1 MKASKEGTLP
11 VSLAFYVL
19 INLTF
24 LSEYANQLIKD
35 MQNKSVYLQ
44 PVLRESRTTSAL
56 PLPGAVLTDGVV
68 HSILDPSS
76 PVHLTTQIF
85 RLISI
90 TASIG
95 LSLWPADKLV
105 TKLNPYFLK
114 SLTYSK
120 LSVISNWFSK
130 FEARCLFWLL
140 MACKEGQNF
149 GTQFLALS
157 IRVCGL
163 IHSPDDILVRDL
175 LELIVF
181 NKSLL
186 KSEVLLADYLSRVG
200 VHNVQPLSSASNIG
214 TIETSLVKSIEKSKE
229 NIEDIKKM
237 YLEKL
242 LKDAHCRHSLAIHSC
257 DNSGIQVM
265 TFSCETVLSQDWQ
278 YFPLLETYSM
288 EQNNKKT
295 DTECIPAVR
304 NCLSW
309 LLISNTSTEQSS
321 KADVT
326 AEYCR
331 LATVFLAGNDF
342 FLDPEVHV
350 LLSTLLN
357 EILSV
362 GCLPD
367 MSMKV
372 PGITSCHDFYIQ
384 LLNQFQ
390 AVSYGDQLFA
400 IFICLPLAMSQPSQF
415 RKSLWMERQEVV
427 RAITLKNEHFEKKI
441 LNAFLD
447 PIETELEVVVA
458 YYQCLNLGYARKNVQ
473 SFLYHF
479 AVHHIKHFIRLST
492 NEPERLKFI
501 QYVKN
506 SAKGD
511 LKYDLEI

>member
-1 MKASKEGTLP
+1 
-11 VSLAFYVL
+11 
-19 INLTF
+19 
-24 LSEYANQLIKD
+24 

-44 PVLRESRTTSAL
+44 PVFKEDRTVSAL
-56 PLPGAVLTDGVV
+56 PLPGAVLKDGVV
-68 HSILDPSS
+68 HPILHPSS
-76 PVHLTTQIF
+76 PVHLTTQLF

-90 TASIG
+90 TASMG
-95 LSLWPADKLV
+95 LTLWPADKLV
-105 TKLNPYFLK
+105 AKLNPVFLK

-140 MACKEGQNF
+140 MACKDSTSF
-149 GTQFLALS
+149 GTQLLALS

-181 NKSLL
+181 NKSFL
-186 KSEVLLADYLSRVG
+186 KSEDLLAQYMSRVG

-214 TIETSLVKSIEKSKE
+214 TIETSLVKSIEKSLE

-257 DNSGIQVM
+257 DNSGVQVM

-295 DTECIPAVR
+295 DNDCLPAVR
-304 NCLSW
+304 TCLSW
-309 LLISNTSTEQSS
+309 LLIANTSTEQSS

-342 FLDPEVHV
+342 FLDPEIHV
-350 LLSTLLN
+350 LLSTMLN

-362 GCLPD
+362 GGLPD
-367 MSMKV
+367 MSIKV
-372 PGITSCHDFYIQ
+372 PGISSCHDFYIQ

-400 IFICLPLAMSQPSQF
+400 MFVCLPLAMTQPSQF

-427 RAITLKNEHFEKKI
+427 RAITLKNGHFQEKI
-441 LNAFLD
+441 VNAFLE
-447 PIETELEVVVA
+447 PVETELELVVA
-458 YYQCLNLGYARKNVQ
+458 YYQCLTLGYARKQVQ
-473 SFLYHF
+473 SLLYSF

-492 NEPERLKFI
+492 NDPERLKFI

-511 LKYDLEI
+511 LKCDLEV